1 MSWDSYITDHL
12 MVELPN
18 TRSETN
24 PEGLKLDHA
33 AIIGHDGLVW
43 AKDASFPDASE
54 EQVQNIVKGFEDAD
68 ALGAAGLKLGDLKFL
83 VVQGDP
89 GSVIRG
95 RQGDT
100 GVCIKQTLTAMVVG
114 IYGKGVQPGDC
125 NVLVEG
131 LGDYLKD
138 MGV

>member
-12 MVELPN
+12 MVDLPN
-18 TRSETN
+18 TD
-24 PEGLKLDHA
+24 GLKLTHA
-33 AIIGHDGLVW
+33 AIVGKDGLIW
-43 AKDASFPDASE
+43 AKSENFPEPTE
-54 EQVQNIVKGFEDAD
+54 EQVKALVQGFDNGDE
-68 ALGAAGLKLGDLKFL
+68 LGASGIKLGDMKFL

-89 GSVIRG
+89 GAVIRG
-95 RQGDT
+95 RQGDS
-100 GVCIKQTLTAMVVG
+100 GICIKQTVTAMVIG
-114 IYGKGVQPGDC
+114 IYGEGVQPGDC

>member
-12 MVELPN
+12 MVDLPN
-18 TRSETN
+18 TD
-24 PEGLKLDHA
+24 GLKLTHA
-33 AIIGHDGLVW
+33 AIIGKDGLVW
-43 AKDASFPDASE
+43 AKDDSFPEVTE
-54 EQVQNIVKGFEDAD
+54 EQVLNIVKGFDDA
-68 ALGAAGLKLGDLKFL
+68 AGLGEAGLKLGSMKFL

-89 GSVIRG
+89 GAVIRG
-95 RQGDT
+95 RQGEQ
-100 GVCIKQTLTAMVVG
+100 GVCIKQTLTAIVVG

>member
-12 MVELPN
+12 MVDLPN
-18 TRSETN
+18 TD
-24 PEGLKLDHA
+24 GLKLSHA
-33 AIIGHDGLVW
+33 AIIGKDGLVW
-43 AKDASFPDASE
+43 AKDEAFPDITE
-54 EQVQNIVKGFEDAD
+54 EQVQNIVKGFDDAD
-68 ALGAAGLKLGDLKFL
+68 SLATAGLKLGNQKFL

-89 GSVIRG
+89 GAVIRG
-95 RQGDT
+95 RQGDS

-114 IYGKGVQPGDC
+114 IYGTGVQPGDC

>member
-12 MVELPN
+12 MVELAN
-18 TRSETN
+18 TD
-24 PEGLKLDHA
+24 GLKLTHA
-33 AIIGHDGLVW
+33 AIIGKDGLVW
-43 AKDASFPDASE
+43 AKDDTFPDVTE
-54 EQVQNIVKGFEDAD
+54 EQVQAIVKGFDDAD
-68 ALGAAGLKLGDLKFL
+68 SLAQAGLKLGDQKFL

-89 GSVIRG
+89 GAVIRG
-95 RQGDT
+95 RQGDG
-100 GVCIKQTLTAMVVG
+100 GVCIKQTLTALVVG